1 MELENIRENTKRG
14 LAAAKANGVK
24 LGKRQGACVKEL
36 PTLVEEGLTVQQMAK
51 RLGRSRQAVYSALK
65 RDEDVT

>member
-1 MELENIRENTKRG
+1 LDNTKRG

-24 LGKRQGACVKEL
+24 LGKRPGAWVKEL
-36 PTLVEEGLTVQQMAK
+36 PTFVEEGLTVQQMAK

-65 RDEDVT
+65 RNGDVAPKDR